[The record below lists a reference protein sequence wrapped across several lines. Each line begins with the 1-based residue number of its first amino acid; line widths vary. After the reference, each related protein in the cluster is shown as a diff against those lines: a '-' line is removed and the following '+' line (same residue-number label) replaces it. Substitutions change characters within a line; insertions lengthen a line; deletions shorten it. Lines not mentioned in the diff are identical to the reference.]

1 MLYSTKP
8 FRTGQ
13 TNNFSSKSHNNYFRK
28 TVHFPERKLI
38 VLIFCLLS
46 HKSFGGND
54 NYPSGA
60 REAGMANASVTLT
73 DLWSNFHNQAG
84 LAWLDAF
91 TIGIHYENRY
101 MVDQYALRSFALA
114 IPTSGGT
121 IGASYSVFGYTKYNE
136 SKTGLAFGKSF
147 GEKLAA
153 GIQMDY
159 LHVHIDGEYGNS
171 DALTMEA
178 GIVAKPVTNL
188 FVGAHVYNPV
198 RAKYNRFTDEPIPTV
213 LQVGLGYYFSDDL
226 VVCVESEKDLD
237 REMLVNV
244 GSEYHLVKSVYLRAG
259 LSTSRISSYSFGA
272 GFVFKG
278 LKIDLAFSD
287 HSILGLTPHISM
299 SYSF

>member
-1 MLYSTKP
+1 MLCSINF

-13 TNNFSSKSHNNYFRK
+13 KNSFSLKPLNNYFRK
-28 TVHFPERKLI
+28 TLNFPGRRII
-38 VLIFCLLS
+38 VLLFCLMS
-46 HKSFGGND
+46 NKSFGGND

-60 REAGMANASVTLT
+60 REAGMANAAVMLS

-84 LAWLDAF
+84 LARLDAF

-114 IPTSGGT
+114 IPAIGGT
-121 IGASYSVFGYTKYNE
+121 IGASYSNFGYSKYNE
-136 SKTGLAFGKSF
+136 SKTGLAFGKAF
-147 GEKLAA
+147 GEKIAA

-178 GIVAKPVTNL
+178 GILAEPVTHL
-188 FVGAHVYNPV
+188 LIGAHVYNPV
-198 RAKYNRFTDEPIPTV
+198 RSKYNRFTEERIPTV
-213 LQVGLGYYFSDDL
+213 FQIGLGYYFTDDL
-226 VVCVESEKDLD
+226 IVCMESEKDLEK
-237 REMLVNV
+237 EMLINI
-244 GSEYHLVKSVYLRAG
+244 GSEYHLVKNVYLRAG
-259 LSTSRISSYSFGA
+259 LSTSKISSYSFGA

-278 LKIDLAFSD
+278 LKADLAFSD